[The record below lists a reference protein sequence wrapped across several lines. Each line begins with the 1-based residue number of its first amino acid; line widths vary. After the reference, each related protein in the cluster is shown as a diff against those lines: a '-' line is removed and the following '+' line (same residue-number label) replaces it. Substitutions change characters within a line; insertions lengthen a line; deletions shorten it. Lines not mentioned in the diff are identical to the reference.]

1 MPPLL
6 LSILMLNKET
16 LIQLV
21 RNYISENESIFLVYL
36 NISKSNQIEILIDS
50 FDGISIKNCMSLS
63 RYIESFLD
71 RDVCDFSL
79 QVASAGLSE
88 PFKVFKQY
96 KKNIG
101 NCVNVFLKRGQ
112 ELIGKM
118 IDAEEGQGII
128 LETSANKK
136 KGKKKIKVIEQ
147 QSLSFD
153 QIEKTKIVIS
163 F

>member
-1 MPPLL
+1 
-6 LSILMLNKET
+6 
-16 LIQLV
+16 
-21 RNYISENESIFLVYL
+21 
-36 NISKSNQIEILIDS
+36 
-50 FDGISIKNCMSLS
+50 
-63 RYIESFLD
+63 
-71 RDVCDFSL
+71 
-79 QVASAGLSE
+79 
-88 PFKVFKQY
+88 
-96 KKNIG
+96 
-101 NCVNVFLKRGQ
+101 
-112 ELIGKM
+112 M